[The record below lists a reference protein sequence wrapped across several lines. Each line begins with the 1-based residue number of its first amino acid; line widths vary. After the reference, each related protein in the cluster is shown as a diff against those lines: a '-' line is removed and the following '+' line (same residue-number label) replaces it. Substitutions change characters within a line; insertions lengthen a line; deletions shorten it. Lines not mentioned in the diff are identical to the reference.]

1 MTQTMHSVDYLPCDS
16 NGERRRQREQYRI
29 DRTRRV
35 LDEVDGFTSDTSI
48 PCALNIDFSCAL
60 PI

>member
-1 MTQTMHSVDYLPCDS
+1 MTQTMHSVDYLSHDS
-16 NGERRRQREQYRI
+16 YGERRRQREQYRA
-29 DRTRRV
+29 RRV
-35 LDEVDGFTSDTSI
+35 LDEVDGSTSDTSI